1 MTVTPC
7 ARIVGA
13 AIPPAMRLRGICA
26 DALLCWPDTCLN
38 AGADYSVDFSSQLC
52 CDETLANAA
61 FALSGATL
69 GWSGKPTF
77 SGGIASAWINW
88 ISTGQKVIQVTVLTS
103 GGRSLSANVT
113 INVLPEVALLSPV
126 SPSVA
131 PNILTLP
138 DGTPLTTDTGSDLL
152 SQ

>member
-1 MTVTPC
+1 MMCRERCVSLQPLSSF
-7 ARIVGA
+7 RV
-13 AIPPAMRLRGICA
+13 RGLYSPIN
-26 DALLCWPDTCLN
+26 LQWPDAHLN
-38 AGADYSVDFSSQLC
+38 SSADYSVDFSSQLC
-52 CDETLANAA
+52 CDETLSNAA

-77 SGGIASAWINW
+77 SGGVASAWINW
-88 ISTGQKVIQVTVLTS
+88 TATGQQAIQVTVLTT

-113 INVLPEVALLSPV
+113 INVLPEVALLPPASPA
-126 SPSVA
+126 VA